1 MLWSIHRLL
10 GVRLLMIIDW
20 LLLDVCWLLLWEH
33 PRLWVRCLLAIVC
46 LLAVDRFLLRVEW
59 LWVGWGWLLVEL
71 LWIERLLMGLLWI
84 ERWRL
89 RCSIEWLS
97 ARYGSLD

>member
-10 GVRLLMIIDW
+10 SVRLLMTIDW

-46 LLAVDRFLLRVEW
+46 LLSVDRFLLHVEW
-59 LWVGWGWLLVEL
+59 LLMGWGWLLVEL
-71 LWIERLLMGLLWI
+71 LWIERLLMGLL
-84 ERWRL
+84 
-89 RCSIEWLS
+89 
-97 ARYGSLD
+97 